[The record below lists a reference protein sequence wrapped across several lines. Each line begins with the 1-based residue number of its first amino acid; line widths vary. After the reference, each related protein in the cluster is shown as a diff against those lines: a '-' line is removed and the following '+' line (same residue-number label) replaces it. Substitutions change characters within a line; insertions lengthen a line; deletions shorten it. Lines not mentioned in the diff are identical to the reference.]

1 MKILTMKQLRK
12 TKKDMLCSIFNH
24 KLTSPK
30 RRMSAE
36 KITLVYAITFTPKM
50 ISYCHMLQ
58 FTRRVFDSSFISFI
72 VHEKEFSISNY
83 KGVFWKTNSYEMHDC
98 AQSHS
103 GLFKRRI
110 SNFLLLRYY
119 SVNSF
124 LFERSVSE
132 SKLVGSAWSCIVV
145 IGPRNKCFKYALL
158 FGNRYHLRAPS
169 IYFTTLLT
177 P

>member
-1 MKILTMKQLRK
+1 
-12 TKKDMLCSIFNH
+12 MLSSIFNH

-36 KITLVYAITFTPKM
+36 KTTFVYTITFTPTM
-50 ISYCHMLQ
+50 ICYCHMLK
-58 FTRRVFDSSFISFI
+58 FTRRVFDSSFISII
-72 VHEKEFSISNY
+72 VDEKEFSISNY
-83 KGVFWKTNSYEMHDC
+83 KVVFWKINLYEMHDC
-98 AQSHS
+98 AQSYS

-110 SNFLLLRYY
+110 SNFSLFWYY

-124 LFERSVSE
+124 LFEKSVWE

-145 IGPRNKCFKYALL
+145 IGPWNKYFKYALL
-158 FGNRYHLRAPS
+158 FGNHYHLRAPS
-169 IYFTTLLT
+169 ICFTTLLT